1 MRQEF
6 TLEQALDIQEEHIN
20 EWELVLNTE
29 AFVRLTIKVKEANKK
44 GYKSPYDV
52 VRGSTLSQYV
62 ADIIDAL
69 VYTNVTR
76 EMPTEANTKWYS
88 SRLKK

>member
-6 TLEQALDIQEEHIN
+6 TLEQAFDIQEEHIN

-62 ADIIDAL
+62 ADI
-69 VYTNVTR
+69 TR
-76 EMPTEANTKWYS
+76 EMLTEANKKWYS

>member
-1 MRQEF
+1 MKQEF
-6 TLEQALDIQEEHIN
+6 TLQQALDIQEEHIN

-52 VRGSTLSQYV
+52 VRGTTLSQYV
-62 ADIIDAL
+62 ADI
-69 VYTNVTR
+69 TR
-76 EMPTEANTKWYS
+76 EMLTEANKKWYS
-88 SRLKK
+88 ARLKK

>member
-44 GYKSPYDV
+44 GHKSPYDV

-62 ADIIDAL
+62 ADI
-69 VYTNVTR
+69 TR
-76 EMPTEANTKWYS
+76 EMLTEANTKWYS